1 MYYLF
6 AALLAFSA
14 LSAEDPASSTLQEEP
29 EQNPQIN
36 KLSEAFGHII
46 GKNIENLGVHF
57 DIAALI
63 KGLQDET
70 AGKESPMTEAEC
82 VEAITHAQE
91 HAFKEQAIENM
102 KKAAAFLEENAHA
115 EGIVVLEP
123 GKLHYKIEQEGTG
136 ATVEEHYSPLIR
148 YTGKYLDGTIFG
160 SSKEDEQICLDE
172 AIAGIGKGLV
182 GMREGEK
189 RVLYIHPDLAYGT
202 TGYLPPNSLL
212 TFEIEV
218 VKADQPMNPEESV
231 SISPKT
237 SSDDLLPSLESEIVR

>member
-14 LSAEDPASSTLQEEP
+14 LSAEESTSFSQEEV
-29 EQNPQIN
+29 QQDPQIN

-63 KGLQDET
+63 KGLQDAT
-70 AGKESPMTEAEC
+70 AGKDSPMSEAEC

-91 HAFKEQAIENM
+91 RAFKELAVENLQ
-102 KKAAAFLEENAHA
+102 KAADFLAENANT
-115 EGIVVLEP
+115 EGVVVLEP
-123 GKLHYKIEQEGTG
+123 GKLHYKIEKEGIG
-136 ATVEEHYSPLIR
+136 ATVEEHYTPMIR

-160 SSKEDEQICLDE
+160 SSKEEEQICLDE
-172 AIAGIGKGLV
+172 AIAGIGKGIV
-182 GMREGEK
+182 GMKEGEK
-189 RVLYIHPDLAYGT
+189 RTLYIHPDFAYGT

-218 VKADQPMNPEESV
+218 VKADQPANPEEGV
-231 SISPKT
+231 SISPRI
-237 SSDDLLPSLESEIVR
+237 SSESPLPSFESEIVR